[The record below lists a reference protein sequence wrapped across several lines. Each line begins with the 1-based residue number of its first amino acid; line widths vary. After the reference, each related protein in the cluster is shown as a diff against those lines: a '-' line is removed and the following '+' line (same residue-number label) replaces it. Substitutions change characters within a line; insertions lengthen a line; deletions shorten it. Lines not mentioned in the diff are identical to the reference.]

1 MENQLTSVF
10 GSAEIVEYA
19 PACTMVTGKS
29 IVERRLSVLPNASFE
44 AVLYASSR
52 AGKVGKMAR
61 DGLAGQS
68 TELIARSARRG
79 NYRPLS
85 EALAVMLGESVTISN
100 RASFDG
106 LADRFS
112 DRLYDL
118 QLSKNGGYVVD
129 KKTGL
134 TKPNAKRKMLDDVI
148 GFIKS
153 VQELTAVSE

>member
-1 MENQLTSVF
+1 MENQLTSVL
-10 GSAEIVEYA
+10 GSAEVVEYA
-19 PACTMVTGKS
+19 PACTLVTGKS
-29 IVERRLSVLPNASFE
+29 IVERRLSVLPSASFE

-68 TELIARSARRG
+68 TELIARKARRG
-79 NYRPLS
+79 DYRPLS

-106 LADRFS
+106 LADRFA

-153 VQELTAVSE
+153 VQELAAVIE

>member
-1 MENQLTSVF
+1 MQNEITNF

-19 PACTMVTGKS
+19 PACTLVNGKTVS
-29 IVERRLSVLPNASFE
+29 ERRLSVLPSASFE

-52 AGKVGKMAR
+52 AGRVGKVAR
-61 DGLAGQS
+61 EGLAGQS

-85 EALAVMLGESVTISN
+85 EALAVMLGESVSISN

-118 QLSKNGGYVVD
+118 QLSKNGGYVID

-148 GFIKS
+148 GFIRQ
-153 VQELTAVSE
+153 VQEIASATE

>member
-1 MENQLTSVF
+1 MQNEIANF
-10 GSAEIVEYA
+10 CSAELVEYS
-19 PACTMVTGKS
+19 PARTMVTGKTVS
-29 IVERRLSVLPNASFE
+29 ERRLSVLPSASFE

-52 AGKVGKMAR
+52 AGRVGKVAR
-61 DGLAGQS
+61 AGLAGQS
-68 TELIARSARRG
+68 TELIASKARRWD
-79 NYRPLS
+79 YRPLS
-85 EALAVMLGESVTISN
+85 EALAVMLGESVSISN

-118 QLSKNGGYVVD
+118 ELSKNGGYVVD

-148 GFIKS
+148 GFIRE
-153 VQELTAVSE
+153 VQEIASATK

>member
-1 MENQLTSVF
+1 MQNEIANFS
-10 GSAEIVEYA
+10 SAELVEYA
-19 PACTMVTGKS
+19 PACTLVNGKTVS
-29 IVERRLSVLPNASFE
+29 ERRLSVLPSASFE

-52 AGKVGKMAR
+52 AGRVGKVAR
-61 DGLAGQS
+61 EGLAGQS
-68 TELIARSARRG
+68 TELIASKARRG
-79 NYRPLS
+79 DYRPLS
-85 EALAVMLGESVTISN
+85 EALAVMLGESVSISN

-118 QLSKNGGYVVD
+118 QLAKNGGYVVD

-148 GFIKS
+148 GFIRE
-153 VQELTAVSE
+153 VQEIASATK